1 VYARPDTSAKLVD
14 EVKHLESEVDAS
26 LTVLLG
32 SHGCVSRLAD
42 LRVQRSLPG
51 AQMVPI
57 LYAIYRCH
65 FDVKCWG
72 RLGRQVAPCDV

>member
-1 VYARPDTSAKLVD
+1 VYARPDTSAKLAD

-42 LRVQRSLPG
+42 LRVQ
-51 AQMVPI
+51 AQVNSDLCPE
-57 LYAIYRCH
+57 R
-65 FDVKCWG
+65 K
-72 RLGRQVAPCDV
+72 